1 MVTLLERK
9 YMGYIQRR
17 IGRNYSGYYGVLQRI
32 YDGLKLY
39 IKEILF
45 SSHVH
50 KSVYD
55 ITRILFIIVGISIY
69 TLIRLY
75 NVSNSCMNIFNN
87 KFNIIWILILS
98 GITGYSVLFSGFS
111 SNTLYGI
118 IGSLRC
124 ISQMVSYEV
133 YFGLSLI
140 VLLLT
145 VRGSSYYNIL
155 SMNNIYIIQVEKR
168 LIIGNWILFI
178 IYFISIVGE
187 TNRSR
192 LDIAESESE
201 LVSGWNTDYSAIKFA
216 GFMIGEYMI
225 IILLSYSCS
234 IIFFSL
240 SLFTI
245 FIIYLFI
252 LIRASYRRLRQNDL
266 LSFGWKYILVI
277 IVYKCLVI

>member
-1 MVTLLERK
+1 
-9 YMGYIQRR
+9 MGYIQRR

-55 ITRILFIIVGISIY
+55 ITRILFIMVGISIY

-75 NVSNSCMNIFNN
+75 SVSNSCINIFNN

-98 GITGYSVLFSGFS
+98 GVTGYSVLFSGFS

-168 LIIGNWILFI
+168 LIIGNLILFI

-201 LVSGWNTDYSAIKFA
+201 LVSG
-216 GFMIGEYMI
+216 
-225 IILLSYSCS
+225 
-234 IIFFSL
+234 
-240 SLFTI
+240 
-245 FIIYLFI
+245 
-252 LIRASYRRLRQNDL
+252 
-266 LSFGWKYILVI
+266 
-277 IVYKCLVI
+277 